1 MTQSHLFFVALFSVI
16 VLLNS
21 LFILDQLILT
31 IKVILFIV
39 YPVVKLVLFHL
50 LLILNVDVSLLVER
64 QRIHLR
70 VMVSSCIDEIP
81 RLLAPGLY
89 YFRKI
94 FY

>member
-1 MTQSHLFFVALFSVI
+1 MTQSHLFFGALFSVI
-16 VLLNS
+16 VLLNCLFS
-21 LFILDQLILT
+21 LVQLILT
-31 IKVILFIV
+31 IKVILFVV
-39 YPVVKLVLFHL
+39 YPIVKLVLFHL
-50 LLILNVDVSLLVER
+50 LLILNVDVFLLAER

-81 RLLAPGLY
+81 SLLAPGLY